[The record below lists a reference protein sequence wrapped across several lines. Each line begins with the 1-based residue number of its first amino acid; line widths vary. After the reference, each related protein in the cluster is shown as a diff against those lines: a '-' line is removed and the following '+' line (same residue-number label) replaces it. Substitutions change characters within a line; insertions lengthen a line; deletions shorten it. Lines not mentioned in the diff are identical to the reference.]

1 MVGLG
6 TAGRIILYKLN
17 LGEIVTTIP
26 TTVFNMSRCGTWAAK
41 TRSRLCGATTARTH
55 SLIFVVVSSVREHV
69 NQVCEALRQMLA
81 EDELRDAILLMF
93 ANKQDLSRATN
104 VAEITD
110 KLGLHS
116 LCHRN
121 WHIKATCI
129 NSGDGLYKELDWLSN
144 QPRNQ

>member
-1 MVGLG
+1 M
-6 TAGRIILYKLN
+6 
-17 LGEIVTTIP
+17 
-26 TTVFNMSRCGTWAAK
+26 
-41 TRSRLCGATTARTH
+41 
-55 SLIFVVVSSVREHV
+55 VVSSVREHV
-69 NQVCEALRQMLA
+69 NQACEALRQMLA